1 MLLLL
6 NVAAA
11 VHRCHIA
18 MVDDVY
24 DCCRSLLDIDVNAAS
39 GVHLHMGL
47 HAVMLAVMRHFD
59 RCACTTLSRC
69 LFTASMTA

>member
-1 MLLLL
+1 VDVASTAAAAAAV

-18 MVDDVY
+18 MAADVY

-39 GVHLHMGL
+39 GVHLYVGL
-47 HAVMLAVMRHFD
+47 QAGMLAEKKHLD
-59 RCACTTLSRC
+59 RLVQAQ
-69 LFTASMTA
+69 